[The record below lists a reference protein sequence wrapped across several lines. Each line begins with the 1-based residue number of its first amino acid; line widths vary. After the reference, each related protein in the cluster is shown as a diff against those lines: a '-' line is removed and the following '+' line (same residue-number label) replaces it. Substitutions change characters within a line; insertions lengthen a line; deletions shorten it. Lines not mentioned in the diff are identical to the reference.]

1 MGQVSVKFILLH
13 KGFYHFPFKLRH
25 RKRWHFISER
35 GVRRNDFRTPRWLS
49 TVFLFRNLDM
59 MLGLQSC
66 DKWSL
71 NNCDAIEIKSKGLY
85 VSSVTIPHV
94 PNFTSTL
101 KLRSALFSWLMW
113 VVFLAMRKVAALQV
127 AYITNIMAMQ
137 TQKEL
142 ASVHKLSSSCH
153 PSLIIWKSC

>member
-1 MGQVSVKFILLH
+1 MAQVSVKFILLH

-71 NNCDAIEIKSKGLY
+71 NNCDAIEIKSKGFY

-94 PNFTSTL
+94 PNCTSTL

-127 AYITNIMAMQ
+127 ALHYKHNGYANPERVGICT
-137 TQKEL
+137 
-142 ASVHKLSSSCH
+142 
-153 PSLIIWKSC
+153 